1 MKTVL
6 VTGSYGQLG
15 SAMETL
21 SINYPDLKFAF
32 YDVDR
37 LDITN
42 ENAVLDLVA
51 ELKPAFIV
59 NCAAY
64 TAVDDAEENLDLATK
79 INVDGPR
86 NLARAAKAVQGKLIH
101 ISTDYVFNGD
111 SWLPYKETDAVDP
124 IGAYGLTKLNGELAV
139 FEADPASIVIRTS
152 WLYSQFGKNFVKTI
166 LRVSA
171 GRDEMGVIYDQVG
184 TPTNAMD
191 LADAILQICISEASQ
206 TASGVYHYSNEGAVS
221 WYDFAS
227 AIVEIAGIN
236 CKIKPLETFEY
247 PAKTKRPHYSVLN
260 KRKIR
265 ETFDISIPYWR
276 DSLIKCIDLLK

>member
-64 TAVDDAEENLDLATK
+64 TRITSY
-79 INVDGPR
+79 NVC
-86 NLARAAKAVQGKLIH
+86 
-101 ISTDYVFNGD
+101 Y
-111 SWLPYKETDAVDP
+111 
-124 IGAYGLTKLNGELAV
+124 TKLL
-139 FEADPASIVIRTS
+139 R
-152 WLYSQFGKNFVKTI
+152 KTQPS
-166 LRVSA
+166 LR
-171 GRDEMGVIYDQVG
+171 
-184 TPTNAMD
+184 
-191 LADAILQICISEASQ
+191 
-206 TASGVYHYSNEGAVS
+206 
-221 WYDFAS
+221 
-227 AIVEIAGIN
+227 
-236 CKIKPLETFEY
+236 
-247 PAKTKRPHYSVLN
+247 
-260 KRKIR
+260 
-265 ETFDISIPYWR
+265 
-276 DSLIKCIDLLK
+276 